1 LAPDT
6 GDATGRRHLQGG
18 RPQHEIE
25 TELCTIADVFVK
37 INSIKTDPD
46 CEAGCAGGTGMCP
59 DDWYPTGSD
68 ECSGACGAVFEP
80 FVSSS
85 AVVAS
90 ASAMPIVVGTSSNQC
105 ARLTH
110 SLHLCAIATNVCES
124 NSGTSAGRCL
134 RQLGWAVW
142 MRWAFFVRRHSTGS
156 TCLAAR
162 CCVLSCRVLAVSAQ
176 RYIDRITSACT
187 CVCRRPLPCSALP
200 TGLVWPALQ
209 PTHL

>member
-25 TELCTIADVFVK
+25 TELCTIADVFGK
-37 INSIKTDPD
+37 INSIKTNPD
-46 CEAGCAGGTGMCP
+46 CEAGCAGGTGICP

-80 FVSSS
+80 FVRSS
-85 AVVAS
+85 AVVVAS
-90 ASAMPIVVGTSSNQC
+90 ASVVPIVVYETVVAVGVSSY
-105 ARLTH
+105 APH
-110 SLHLCAIATNVCES
+110 SLVASMCCCDQCIKHNVS

-142 MRWAFFVRRHSTGS
+142 MRWAFSVRRHSTAS
-156 TCLAAR
+156 TRLAAR
-162 CCVLSCRVLAVSAQ
+162 RCVLSCRVLAVSAQ
-176 RYIDRITSACT
+176 RYIDRITSACI
-187 CVCRRPLPCSALP
+187 
-200 TGLVWPALQ
+200 
-209 PTHL
+209 